1 MGYYQRGR
9 DLIGAHNMDI
19 LRRIKGDLRVMEY
32 HGLDKVLVY
41 EAERL
46 KRQIKLL
53 EEMELQLSASA
64 ALTREA
70 HNAG

>member
-1 MGYYQRGR
+1 
-9 DLIGAHNMDI
+9 MDV
-19 LRRIKGDLRVMEY
+19 LRRVKSDLRIMEY

-53 EEMELQLSASA
+53 EEVELQLAASA
-64 ALTREA
+64 TLIGREV
-70 HNAG
+70 NAR